1 MDAVFMALTGVGA
14 TISGSDV
21 AAYTGVSGGVSGGTP
36 TAGIF
41 LLLEDKNN
49 KQASAAAFNPYGEYE
64 SCTFTVANKMEHM
77 DEFDDVFQNR
87 SEEAVKNPVKLNVFA
102 DQVLVGEFWLDN
114 KMQPLTVTVP
124 IFKCHQLMFWLECGD
139 KRSGQYVFYDLKL
152 SKAPC
157 NIEIPSEYTPSL
169 KVQSEM
175 DAKSGAS
182 DQVQDDKKS
191 KKTKQRLGASGLFRL
206 LGL

>member
-1 MDAVFMALTGVGA
+1 M
-14 TISGSDV
+14 
-21 AAYTGVSGGVSGGTP
+21 
-36 TAGIF
+36 
-41 LLLEDKNN
+41 
-49 KQASAAAFNPYGEYE
+49 
-64 SCTFTVANKMEHM
+64 
-77 DEFDDVFQNR
+77 
-87 SEEAVKNPVKLNVFA
+87 KNPVKLNVFA

-169 KVQSEM
+169 KVQSET

-191 KKTKQRLGASGLFRL
+191 KKTKPRLGASGLFRL